1 MVPTS
6 SKSVK
11 GDFTRALA
19 SRSGAYSFYAAV
31 RRMEQLL
38 PDRPR
43 VGEPVAGQEPV
54 MRFAQIPHLQFPPSE
69 IYDVVL
75 GGGQVSTMQ
84 VYSFGLF
91 GPNGALPLAL
101 TEYAYERSRHFYDLS
116 MQRFL
121 DIFHD
126 RLIAL
131 FYRGGTR
138 AQPAVSYDNAQR
150 DFLSRAAER
159 LCGMPRVRTSSP
171 LPSLASVAYAREL
184 AHKGEARS
192 VCKLLEKFFKVPVRL
207 RQFVP
212 GFMRI
217 GEGRHCRLGKPG
229 VCELGH
235 TTILGSK
242 QRSITDRVDV
252 VIGPVSYTQFQRL
265 APGGKSYA
273 RMIAWL
279 KMMGQRPL
287 HWELVFQVKTD
298 GMPPLR
304 LGQNT
309 GLGCDTLMP
318 TESSHMMEC
327 RIKCAFL

>member
-1 MVPTS
+1 MVSTS
-6 SKSVK
+6 NKSVK

-19 SRSGAYSFYAAV
+19 ARPGAYSFYAAV
-31 RRMEQLL
+31 RRMGQLL

-43 VGEPVAGQEPV
+43 IGEPAAGREPV

-69 IYDVVL
+69 IHDVVL

-84 VYSFGLF
+84 VYFFGLF

-121 DIFHD
+121 DMFHD

-138 AQPAVSYDNAQR
+138 AQSAVSYDNAQR
-150 DFLSRAAER
+150 DFLSRAAEA
-159 LCGMPRVRTSSP
+159 LCGMPRAQALTP
-171 LPSLASVAYAREL
+171 LPTLAPVAFAREL
-184 AHKGEARS
+184 VHKGEAHS
-192 VCKLLEKFFKVPVRL
+192 VCKLLEKFFKVPVKL

-217 GEGRHCRLGKPG
+217 DGRMHCRLGKTG
-229 VCELGH
+229 VCELGR

-252 VIGPVSYTQFQRL
+252 VVGPVSYTQFQRL
-265 APGGKSYA
+265 APGGKGYA
-273 RMIAWL
+273 RLVAWL

-287 HWELVFQVKTD
+287 HWELVFRVKTE
-298 GMPPLR
+298 GMPPLT

-309 GLGCDTLMP
+309 GLGCDTLIP
-318 TESSHMMEC
+318 TESSHVMEC
-327 RIKCAFL
+327 RIKCAFI